1 MEIGLRKLAEDD
13 KRATP
18 LVGFDQPPN
27 YPPAAFKYS
36 QLHINVIAHL
46 SKYLGQQTA
55 ERFEQPFRI
64 SLRDDAPAL
73 DWNAHNIDWSDF
85 NREHRQAGW
94 SCAPPCCKSDTG
106 LRALGSH
113 AAAWAAC
120 IGRPAFDGLPRQDHA
135 QIALR
140 TSCRA
145 PTGSPPLTISCHLA
159 LPKRTIQDG
168 PARRFVTCRGGRTCT
183 QIAPR
188 SPCSSPSLKLQRR
201 SS

>member
-1 MEIGLRKLAEDD
+1 MDIGLRKLAKDD

-18 LVGFDQPPN
+18 LVDNPNPN

-73 DWNAHNIDWSDF
+73 DWNKSIDWHDF

-94 SCAPPCCKSDTG
+94 TCAPPGCKSDTG
-106 LRALGSH
+106 Q
-113 AAAWAAC
+113 
-120 IGRPAFDGLPRQDHA
+120 RPPW
-135 QIALR
+135 
-140 TSCRA
+140 
-145 PTGSPPLTISCHLA
+145 LT
-159 LPKRTIQDG
+159 
-168 PARRFVTCRGGRTCT
+168 RRG
-183 QIAPR
+183 
-188 SPCSSPSLKLQRR
+188 
-201 SS
+201 

>member
-1 MEIGLRKLAEDD
+1 MDIGLRKLAKDD

-18 LVGFDQPPN
+18 LVDNPNPN

-73 DWNAHNIDWSDF
+73 DWNTHNIDWSDF

-94 SCAPPCCKSDTG
+94 TCAPPGCKSDTG
-106 LRALGSH
+106 LRPLGSH
-113 AAAWAAC
+113 AAAC
-120 IGRPAFDGLPRQDHA
+120 IGRPAFHGLPRQDHA
-135 QIALR
+135 QIAVR

-145 PTGSPPLTISCHLA
+145 PTGSQPLTISCHLA

-168 PARRFVTCRGGRTCT
+168 PARRSVTCRGGCT
-183 QIAPR
+183 
-188 SPCSSPSLKLQRR
+188 
-201 SS
+201 